1 MASILKVDTIQDT
14 SGNNIINENANTI
27 TIGKSGDTVNLA
39 SGATA
44 GFGKILQ
51 VVSVVD
57 DTSVTVNNQT
67 YTDTG
72 LTANI
77 TPISTSSK
85 VLVMVTH
92 SVLISSTSA
101 ATYGGIKL
109 LRGSTDIFNPTST
122 NGTGPFGIGNNIGA
136 GSLYGFFPM
145 QFLDSPNSTSQ
156 QSYKTQCRDY
166 NTTGSSFIQ
175 INYPSSSNNG
185 KSVMT
190 LMEVSG

>member
-1 MASILKVDTIQDT
+1 MSKLETNTIDTISGSNTLTLGSSNLSTINMASGVSPGTGMGKV
-14 SGNNIINENANTI
+14 
-27 TIGKSGDTVNLA
+27 
-39 SGATA
+39 
-44 GFGKILQ
+44 LQ

-57 DTSVTVNNQT
+57 ETQVTVNNQT

-92 SVLISSTSA
+92 SVLVSSTSS

-109 LRGSTDIFNPTST
+109 LRGSTDIFNPQST

-136 GSLYGFFPM
+136 GSLFGFFPM

-166 NTTGSSFIQ
+166 NTTGSSYIQ
-175 INYPSSSNNG
+175 INYPGSTENG

-190 LMEVSG
+190 LMEVSA

>member
-1 MASILKVDTIQDT
+1 MISAVY
-14 SGNNIINENANTI
+14 
-27 TIGKSGDTVNLA
+27 
-39 SGATA
+39 
-44 GFGKILQ
+44 
-51 VVSVVD
+51 

-85 VLVMVTH
+85 VLVMVNH
-92 SVLISSTSA
+92 NILVGSTST
-101 ATYGGIKL
+101 ATYGGVKL
-109 LRGSTDIFNPTST
+109 LRGSTDIFNPQPT
-122 NGTGPFGIGNNIGA
+122 NGTGPFGIGNTIGS
-136 GSLYGFFPM
+136 GNLFGFFSM

-175 INYPSSSNNG
+175 TNYPGSSNNG

-190 LMEVSG
+190 LMEVSA